1 LALVLDRPTPAPES
15 PPSRSSQPDR
25 ALTRFLVVAA
35 AASIVA
41 GIVHAGAI
49 AAHSETRPA
58 VLTFLGI
65 CVVQLAWGAW
75 ALARPNRAVAAI
87 GTVIAL
93 ASLVGWTLAKTRG
106 LTFID
111 GLETKEK
118 IQLADGLC
126 ATLEAITLVTATAA
140 LFIRRRAL
148 PIPVMSI
155 LVTGMAFAMIPGTS
169 AALDHQHSHPTTTVI
184 TEPAPA
190 VPPRPF
196 DPTHP
201 IHRSG
206 VPGVSPQQ
214 QARAENLLAATV
226 HRLSQWADPAY
237 DEANGFRSIH
247 DGGTGVEHYV
257 NRGFME
263 DDVMLDPDRPE
274 SLVFDTTVTPK
285 KLVAAMYMAKP
296 NMTLD
301 QVPDV
306 GGPLTQ
312 WHIHNNLCFTAEA
325 KVGGLTRP
333 DGTCPEGLFKGPETP
348 MIHVWIEPHQCG
360 PFAALE
366 GVGGGQIKEGET
378 RLCDTAHGSHTH

>member
-1 LALVLDRPTPAPES
+1 
-15 PPSRSSQPDR
+15 
-25 ALTRFLVVAA
+25 VAA

-41 GIVHAGAI
+41 GVVHAGAI
-49 AAHSETRPA
+49 AAHSETKPA
-58 VLTFLGI
+58 VLTFLAV

-75 ALARPNRAVAAI
+75 ALARPNKPAAFV
-87 GTVIAL
+87 GVVISVVAL
-93 ASLVGWTLAKTRG
+93 AGWTLAKTRG
-106 LTFID
+106 ISFID

-118 IQLADGLC
+118 IQIADGVC
-126 ATLEAITLVTATAA
+126 ATLAGVTLVFAGLA
-140 LFIRRRAL
+140 LFVRERRL
-148 PIPVMSI
+148 PISFISV
-155 LVTGMAFAMIPGTS
+155 LVTGMAFAMIPATS
-169 AALDHQHSHPTTTVI
+169 AALDHQHAHGTSTTTVS
-184 TEPAPA
+184 TEPAAA
-190 VPPRPF
+190 VPPKPF
-196 DPTHP
+196 DPTLP
-201 IHRSG
+201 IDLSG

-237 DEANGFRSIH
+237 DETQGFRSIH

-257 NRGFME
+257 NRAFME

-296 NMTLD
+296 GITLD
-301 QVPDV
+301 GVPDI

-312 WHIHNNLCFTAEA
+312 WHIHNTLCFTAEG
-325 KVGGLTRP
+325 KVGGLTQP
-333 DGTCPEGLFKGPETP
+333 DGSCKAPLFKGPETP

-366 GVGGGQIKEGET
+366 GIGGGQIKEGET
-378 RLCDTAHGSHTH
+378 VACDHQHGT